1 MLKIESLVFRGCIL
15 RHFDVTVV
23 LYVTGVVYK
32 AYMTTQSCDILYSL
46 LVLQGKGLLKHR
58 KVMSYLYQL

>member
-1 MLKIESLVFRGCIL
+1 MLIIESLVFRGCIL